1 MEDGLMD
8 QGDGQF
14 DFDGASNG
22 ASGAEGQGFG
32 AGWEDDL
39 ETMLLKGMKK
49 KAQRR
54 IAIMGG
60 MMVIGVL
67 IGALW
72 ASVWVLALSSWE

>member
-1 MEDGLMD
+1 ME

-14 DFDGASNG
+14 DFDGSAKEGVEAGDG
-22 ASGAEGQGFG
+22 AGFG

-54 IAIMGG
+54 IAIM
-60 MMVIGVL
+60 
-67 IGALW
+67 
-72 ASVWVLALSSWE
+72 ASLSRPNRSTGPWSS